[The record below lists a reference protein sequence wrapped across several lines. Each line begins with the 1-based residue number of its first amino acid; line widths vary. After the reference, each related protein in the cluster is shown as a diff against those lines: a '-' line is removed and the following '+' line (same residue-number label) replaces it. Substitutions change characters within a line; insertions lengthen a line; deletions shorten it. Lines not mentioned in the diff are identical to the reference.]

1 MSKQVYI
8 SSPNGVVSTKG
19 AIKNNLTTIEGNVRV
34 WETEEKALQSIKI
47 AKGTAESI
55 LDGHQMA
62 LKEVKEICRSERGRS
77 WTEFDKLTIR
87 SEFVEMYSD
96 ACKKMEKEIEF
107 YNSCEI
113 KELRYN

>member
-55 LDGHQMA
+55 LDGNQMA
-62 LKEVKEICRSERGRS
+62 LKEAKE
-77 WTEFDKLTIR
+77 EFPQ
-87 SEFVEMYSD
+87 FVEMYSG

-113 KELRYN
+113 KEL

>member
-8 SSPNGVVSTKG
+8 SSPIGVVSTKG
-19 AIKNNLTTIEGNVRV
+19 AIKSNLTTIEGNVRV

-55 LDGHQMA
+55 LDGNQMA
-62 LKEVKEICRSERGRS
+62 LKEAKEEYP
-77 WTEFDKLTIR
+77 
-87 SEFVEMYSD
+87 EFVEMYSEG
-96 ACKKMEKEIEF
+96 CEKMEKEIEF